1 MQCVLYATFHTLSR
15 WQQLKKMGSIKV
27 SELKVLFEKIIEK
40 LETEYVDDNELEL
53 KTIIYRLI
61 PTEKWDKFDKPEDW
75 FSASEIMQGDLQDD
89 LTELRKLI
97 SEKDRIATFVDFDRL
112 ASILREISQVEN
124 PID

>member
-1 MQCVLYATFHTLSR
+1 
-15 WQQLKKMGSIKV
+15 MGSIKV